1 MRFFIP
7 TGGDAGALYFFDVP
21 SILIGFFAGVLIV
34 LFIWIIVSIWRGEK

>member
-21 SILIGFFAGVLIV
+21 SILIGFFAGVIITLLV
-34 LFIWIIVSIWRGEK
+34 WFITLRRRKK

>member
-21 SILIGFFAGVLIV
+21 SILIGFFSGVLIV
-34 LFIWIIVSIWRGEK
+34 AFIWIIVSIWRR

>member
-21 SILIGFFAGVLIV
+21 SILMGFFAGVFITLLVWVLIT
-34 LFIWIIVSIWRGEK
+34 LWRRKK

>member
-34 LFIWIIVSIWRGEK
+34 LFIWIIVSIWKGEK

>member
-34 LFIWIIVSIWRGEK
+34 LFIWIIVGIWKGDK

>member
-1 MRFFIP
+1 MRIFIP
-7 TGGDAGALYFFDVP
+7 TDGDAGALYFFDVP

>member
-21 SILIGFFAGVLIV
+21 SIIIGFFAGVLIV

>member
-34 LFIWIIVSIWRGEK
+34 LFVWIIVSIWKGEK

>member
-21 SILIGFFAGVLIV
+21 SIMIGFAAGVVIVELLWLIV
-34 LFIWIIVSIWRGEK
+34 YLWRGKK

>member
-21 SILIGFFAGVLIV
+21 SILIGFFAGMIITLLVW
-34 LFIWIIVSIWRGEK
+34 FITLWRRKK